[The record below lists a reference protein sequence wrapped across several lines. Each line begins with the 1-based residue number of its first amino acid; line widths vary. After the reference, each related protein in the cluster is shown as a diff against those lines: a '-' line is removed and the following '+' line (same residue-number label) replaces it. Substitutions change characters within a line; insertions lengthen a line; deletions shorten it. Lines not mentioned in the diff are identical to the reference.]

1 MVTTDRT
8 ENDGDD
14 TGPQDLDPRDTDNPT
29 GSKQADENQENESP
43 S

>member
-1 MVTTDRT
+1 MARTDR
-8 ENDGDD
+8 NDHDADD

-29 GSKQADENQENESP
+29 GSQQADENQDNESP